1 MTETQSELNQ
11 ILYGPPGT
19 GKTYA
24 TIEAALKIVDP
35 DEIKKTQGM
44 SSEERR
50 QLKKRFDDFVK
61 KGRIRFVT
69 FHQSFSYEDFVEGI
83 RATVNADTKQT
94 EYRIE
99 DGVFK
104 ALCKVAARKANTG
117 TGLNQP
123 LPTLDQP
130 LPAFDG
136 RPLTEIRKN
145 PKIWKISLAKAT
157 HNDVRN
163 HCLIHGEAR
172 IDWPRAGDLRVT
184 LDNPNNYMNSS
195 ELGGRSWGML
205 EMFSKETEED
215 HVFKGD
221 IFVCMRN
228 LENFCAV
235 GIVTGDY
242 YYYLDPNI
250 SFKDGPYPQLRPVR
264 WIYRGL
270 NIPIKPLNNNR
281 AFSQSTIYNLSFTWK
296 NLRDYL
302 IQQNAQP
309 ADSAAL
315 TPPEQSHVK
324 EIIDKK
330 FIHNITDANNPYVTD
345 IVENQ
350 VIHNVTDPT
359 QPHFME
365 IDENSLLV
373 CKPIPGPPSPQQL
386 HVMVIEGN
394 DDGDTVYEI
403 DPKTW
408 NELPDNLK
416 KAAAPNTPSVLVID
430 DTKQNEV
437 DGITHGRVFEL
448 DRRVWNTLKAHWQ
461 GENRQPN
468 NAPAHVPQAEALTP
482 PTQPRE
488 PYVLIIDEI
497 NRGNVSRVFGELITL
512 IEPDKRDGQSEALSV
527 CLPYSKE
534 TFSVPDNVYLIG
546 TMNTADRSLAGLD
559 IALRRRFSF
568 VEMPPRPELLKG
580 INVEGVNIGELL
592 RVMNQRIEL
601 LLDRDHCLG
610 HAYFMPLIKMP
621 SLPVLGSIF
630 RNKIIPLLQEYFF
643 EDWQRIHWVLN
654 DHRKPKAEHQ
664 FVQQPAPQDKL
675 FGEGVN
681 VNEQNRRWT
690 INDAAFGKAEA
701 YQGIIGVNGLPN
713 GENEAEPQ

>member
-24 TIEAALKIVDP
+24 TIEAALKIVAP

-130 LPAFDG
+130 LPALDLPLPAFDG

-145 PKIWKISLAKAT
+145 PQIWKISLGAAGE
-157 HNDVRN
+157 NPVQI
-163 HCLIHGEAR
+163 HCLNHGEAR
-172 IDWPRAGDLRVT
+172 IGWAAVGDLT
-184 LDNPNNYMNSS
+184 GLSS
-195 ELGGRSWGML
+195 EKLDERLKQHKTKVGGSRTIKYFCQ
-205 EMFSKETEED
+205 EIKQ
-215 HVFKGD
+215 GD
-221 IFVCMRN
+221 ILVCISSLTQFSAVGLVVGDYYFDKLKADFNGSIFHHMRSVVWVYRN
-228 LENFCAV
+228 LE
-235 GIVTGDY
+235 
-242 YYYLDPNI
+242 L
-250 SFKDGPYPQLRPVR
+250 
-264 WIYRGL
+264 
-270 NIPIKPLNNNR
+270 PIGPLNKNRDFAQRTISKIKRFNWVELRKYLIDNNVLPVYPS
-281 AFSQSTIYNLSFTWK
+281 SQSTSN
-296 NLRDYL
+296 
-302 IQQNAQP
+302 
-309 ADSAAL
+309 
-315 TPPEQSHVK
+315 
-324 EIIDKK
+324 
-330 FIHNITDANNPYVTD
+330 
-345 IVENQ
+345 
-350 VIHNVTDPT
+350 
-359 QPHFME
+359 QPH
-365 IDENSLLV
+365 I
-373 CKPIPGPPSPQQL
+373 
-386 HVMVIEGN
+386 MVI
-394 DDGDTVYEI
+394 DDHDGGTVYEI
-403 DPKTW
+403 DPEIWK
-408 NELPDNLK
+408 NLPANLK
-416 KAAAPNTPSVLVID
+416 EAAAPNTPSVLVID
-430 DTKQNEV
+430 ETVQNEV

-468 NAPAHVPQAEALTP
+468 NAPAHVPQAEALNP
-482 PTQPRE
+482 PTQTQ

-497 NRGNVSRVFGELITL
+497 NRGNVSRIFGELITL
-512 IEPDKRDGQSEALSV
+512 IEPDKRDGQPEALSV

-534 TFSVPDNVYLIG
+534 TFSVPNNVYLIG

-592 RVMNQRIEL
+592 QVMNERIEL

-610 HAYFMPLIKMP
+610 HAYFMPLITTP
-621 SLPVLGSIF
+621 SLPVLPVLGSIF

-654 DHRKPKAEHQ
+654 DHRKPNAEHQ

-701 YQGIIGVNGLPN
+701 YQGIIGVNGLPDVSQT
-713 GENEAEPQ
+713 GENGAAPQ